1 MPQYAQ
7 YAAPMYP
14 AMPPVTNN
22 HSASGYGKSY
32 SGSYSTGRYDHTDSL
47 SAGDYKS
54 AYGNASLSGS
64 AGKLSSSSVSS
75 TVGDSL
81 SGGTSGYASSSGVAS
96 SSKTSLQIQQQT
108 ATGYGSD
115 GSKVQVATGQAYHH
129 PQHAANTPPP
139 PGALAAY
146 MANLAGQQTLGG
158 APVAAPQAAAYPSYL
173 PAAMMQPTAGHH
185 LLQQLQQESTRT
197 TPNQTK
203 MSTMKQTAY
212 AYNWNSN

>member
-1 MPQYAQ
+1 MWRLPDHYCFFLDILR
-7 YAAPMYP
+7 
-14 AMPPVTNN
+14 
-22 HSASGYGKSY
+22 SA
-32 SGSYSTGRYDHTDSL
+32 
-47 SAGDYKS
+47 
-54 AYGNASLSGS
+54 
-64 AGKLSSSSVSS
+64 SSVSS

-185 LLQQLQQESTRT
+185 LLQQLQQVSREPEKRCCGNFAISI
-197 TPNQTK
+197 
-203 MSTMKQTAY
+203 
-212 AYNWNSN
+212 